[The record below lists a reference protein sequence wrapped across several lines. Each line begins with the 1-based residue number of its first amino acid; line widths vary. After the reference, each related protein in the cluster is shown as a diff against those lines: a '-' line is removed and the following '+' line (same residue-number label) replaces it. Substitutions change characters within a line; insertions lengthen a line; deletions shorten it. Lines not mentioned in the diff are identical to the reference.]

1 MFVEELGAGVPGPW
15 GVAGVLCPS
24 GVAGLLDWFEGLA
37 EGALASGEG
46 WAEAVGPDALGGVGS
61 AGRPGVAASPPGV
74 GSAVAASSPTTNVT
88 FFCVTLNRPEAF
100 FPEADTP
107 MTYVPGLV
115 NTQLLWMCAGAL
127 LTISWGF
134 SDDPSMVTSLLRPA
148 VNAHQAPLSG
158 AEMGVRVRLTP
169 SG

>member
-1 MFVEELGAGVPGPW
+1 MAFVEELGAGVLGPW

-24 GVAGLLDWFEGLA
+24 GVAGLLDWFEGL
-37 EGALASGEG
+37 
-46 WAEAVGPDALGGVGS
+46 AEAVGPDALGGVGS

-115 NTQLLWMCAGAL
+115 NTQLL
-127 LTISWGF
+127 
-134 SDDPSMVTSLLRPA
+134 
-148 VNAHQAPLSG
+148 
-158 AEMGVRVRLTP
+158 
-169 SG
+169 